1 MSPSL
6 PIFTGTPGDL
16 STAAAAAFVHGL
28 APTADLLPTAATDV
42 TTDVTTDTASSAPQ
56 LEVSSLPGFAA
67 VPHHLIKRIV
77 VKEYID
83 MAEMLPDSW
92 KVETSKAT
100 SGYCS
105 VTKHP
110 CQGMVTDV
118 LVWTECY
125 ATMASILA
133 TTFPDKAPLFTA
145 TSRRSSGRRETL
157 RVWHGPLMML
167 SAAAKG
173 PTGAHSSGGLLI
185 TPSTVRLLPAGCTSS
200 RATSTTWQTLMRHT
214 SVCAPATPQAIPLTA
229 LDGRRPPS
237 RAIYHTNPA
246 SRLIPV
252 PKICRLYN
260 STGCRHFRCK
270 YAHVCAC
277 CRMPHPAPRL

>member
-42 TTDVTTDTASSAPQ
+42 TTDTASSAPQ

-67 VPHHLIKRIV
+67 VPHRLIKRIV

-92 KVETSKAT
+92 KVEASKAT

-110 CQGMVTDV
+110 CRGMVTDV

-145 TSRRSSGRRETL
+145 HLQTVIR
-157 RVWHGPLMML
+157 
-167 SAAAKG
+167 AARNFEGMAWA
-173 PTGAHSSGGLLI
+173 TYDAVCRCQGANRGLLEWGVI
-185 TPSTVRLLPAGCTSS
+185 DN
-200 RATSTTWQTLMRHT
+200 TLYSEAFTGRVHVILCYIYHLADT
-214 SVCAPATPQAIPLTA
+214 HASHECVCAPATPQAIPPMA

-277 CRMPHPAPRL
+277 CRMPHPAPQL